1 MIKFASLYGFFS
13 EQVIMAKP
21 NLGEGRKFNENRIY
35 DNRQEAQDQDLC
47 GFLKHCGGGD
57 DKIRRS

>member
-47 GFLKHCGGGD
+47 GINGTQSKL
-57 DKIRRS
+57 